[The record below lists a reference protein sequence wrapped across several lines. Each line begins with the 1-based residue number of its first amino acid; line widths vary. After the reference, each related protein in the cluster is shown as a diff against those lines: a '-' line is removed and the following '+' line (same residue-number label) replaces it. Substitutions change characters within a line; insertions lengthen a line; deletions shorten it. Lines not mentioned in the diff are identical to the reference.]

1 MKQLPS
7 GLRMFG
13 AACLATVLC
22 ANASAALTVIGTMYR
37 EDQMFPELDC
47 YWNGGNYPNACP
59 TNHPGVTLHVYV
71 KNTGASSATITDAI
85 LGGYSMATVIK
96 RSTDSSINEKGL
108 NSIYFN
114 WDNPPAEIVS
124 NLGEPVWWK
133 ADPRTVAAG
142 AVAQV
147 AVRLRYVPT
156 TNTLHM
162 TVGNSAGNIS
172 TNITKDGSA
181 PRIQSIGYSEDR
193 KQVYLHWRR
202 SGGAAPASVYL
213 NGTNVTSLTTTVG
226 DATINYAASV
236 INLTT
241 PLPHFSYNVF
251 QGIYSDGKV
260 AAASQRAWTN
270 KFIYATYCKFSN
282 RTCDQ
287 WIDEAMAHGFNN
299 IQMNLCGM
307 CLGTA
312 YTSQGYGYTIDD
324 PGKLNTADP
333 DMWFVYDE
341 PDIPEWNQSVNHCG
355 TGLRIPC
362 IQDKYPGTLVQKW
375 GIERGA
381 ELRNSRANVPI
392 TVNLDSGG
400 QPYTYYHWGPAVDV
414 LQSDSYYEPRLS
426 NAYFEQQNRIGLYGK
441 AKLSYAIGRV
451 LCAGAEPNPS
461 SHLLYSTEQA
471 DWPMPT
477 PKSKRFEVY
486 YTLAGGSKSIGYWWL
501 ENGGGLDSTDAALWK
516 ELGLCGNEIKTARD
530 LIVRSTPVNMT
541 IAPNNNWIWARG
553 MASGIDSM
561 IVYVVNDNYFNDITG
576 CHVTNVPNANITNTL
591 PSWMVAG
598 TTTAFEIGT
607 GGKPADTSFAL
618 NGNKLTVFLGTLSY
632 TRMIIITTNAS
643 LRGTLENRFT
653 AEVRPGLCT
662 FAPELCTSAAPAIS
676 QHPFDQSVPAG
687 DTANFSVFA
696 GGSTPLS
703 YRWQKNNSNLNN
715 GGHYS
720 GVTGATLTITGVD
733 TNDVA
738 SYRCVVT
745 NSIGSATSSSAMLTL
760 ATITTNACIGI
771 VNSDAEGGFTVTN
784 GNIIANGWAEFEGP
798 YGTNVN
804 GYDETVEVHGGAH
817 SQRIRVWGANGTS
830 GGCYQRVP
838 VNASANYS
846 ISVWMKAFDGASRC
860 YLGVDPAGGSDMN
873 AGNIVWSSFHTNQTW
888 VQKTVNVTANSGYI
902 TVFYKVAS
910 SDGAKRNGYFDDASP
925 PQCVD
930 SPPTITQQPAN
941 QSTAVGGDVTFS
953 VGANGTSPL
962 SYQWQKNNTNVN
974 NGGHYSGTTTP
985 MLLISG
991 ADFTDMGSYRCVV
1004 TNALGSTNSA
1014 AATLTVTNA
1023 TLPPEIIEHPS
1034 DLTVAMGDTA
1044 TFEVLAGGSTP
1055 LSYRW
1060 QKNNVNL
1067 TDSGHYS
1074 GSTTPALTISD
1085 ADDNDAASY
1094 RCVVTNAYGT
1104 SNTISATLTVV
1115 SPNPCL
1121 SIENADFERGFTLF
1135 GGGYIAG
1142 LWNEWETDPD
1152 VVIGYDET
1160 TITHG
1165 GGHAQRIRVW
1175 GGTNGSSGGVY
1186 QRVPVITGQ
1195 AYTVSIWMYAA
1206 DSLTVCS
1213 LGVDPAGGTNASS
1226 GVTWMPGTSDTAW
1239 VQRTWA
1245 GTAAADH
1252 LTVYC
1257 RVSSADNVKR
1267 NGYFDDAE
1275 PGASSAL
1282 LQLGVQRNGNDLTLL
1297 WAECPPARLERAESL
1312 SLSMSW
1318 TTVTN
1323 EPAVTGGLK
1332 SVTLPPTGNTGYF
1345 RLVLE

>member
-1 MKQLPS
+1 
-7 GLRMFG
+7 
-13 AACLATVLC
+13 
-22 ANASAALTVIGTMYR
+22 
-37 EDQMFPELDC
+37 MFPELDC
-47 YWNGGNYPNACP
+47 YWNGGNYPNPCP

-71 KNTGASSATITDAI
+71 KNTGTSSATITDAI
-85 LGGYSMATVIK
+85 LGGYSLATVIK
-96 RSTDSSINEKGL
+96 RSTDSDINEKGL

-114 WDNPPAEIVS
+114 WDNPPAEIVA

-133 ADPRTVAAG
+133 ADPRTVGAG
-142 AVAQV
+142 GVAQV

-156 TNTLHM
+156 TNTLHV
-162 TVGNSAGNIS
+162 TVANSAGNIS
-172 TNITKDGSA
+172 TNVTKNGNA
-181 PRIQSIGYSEDR
+181 PRLQSIGYSEDR
-193 KQVYLHWRR
+193 RKVYLHWRR
-202 SGGAAPASVYL
+202 SGGAAPTSVYL
-213 NGTNVTSLTTTVG
+213 NGSNVTSLTTTVG
-226 DATINYAASV
+226 DPSVNYAASV

-241 PLPHFSYNVF
+241 ALPHFSYNVY
-251 QGIYSDGKV
+251 QGIYADGKV

-270 KFIYATYCKFSN
+270 KFIYTTYCKFSN

-287 WIDEAMAHGFNN
+287 WVDEAMAHGFNN

-307 CLGTA
+307 CLGTV
-312 YTSQGYGYTIDD
+312 YTSRGYGYTIDD
-324 PGKLNTADP
+324 PGKLNPADP

-362 IQDKYPGTLVQKW
+362 LQDKYPGTLVQKW

-392 TVNLDSGG
+392 TVNLDSAG

-441 AKLSYAIGRV
+441 AKLSYAVGRV

-461 SHLLYSTEQA
+461 SHLLYVTEQN

-477 PKSKRFEVY
+477 PNSKRFEVY

-501 ENGGGLDSTDAALWK
+501 ENGKGMDSSDAALWK
-516 ELGLCGNEIKTARD
+516 EIGLCGNEIKTARD
-530 LIVRSTPVNMT
+530 VIVRSTPVNLGIT
-541 IAPNNNWIWARG
+541 PNSPWIWARG

-561 IVYVVNDNYFNDITG
+561 IVYVVNDNYFNDISG
-576 CHVTNVPNANITNTL
+576 CHVTNVPNAIITNAL
-591 PSWMVAG
+591 PSWMVSG

-618 NGNKLTVFLGTLSY
+618 NGNQLTVFLGTLTY
-632 TRMIIITTNAS
+632 TRMIIVTTNAG
-643 LRGTLENRFT
+643 LRATLENKFT

-662 FAPELCTSAAPAIS
+662 FAPELCTSAAPGIS

-687 DTANFSVFA
+687 GTAQFSVVA
-696 GGSTPLS
+696 GGSAPLG
-703 YRWQKNNSNLNN
+703 YRWQKALNAQPATFNFLTN

-720 GVTGATLTITGVD
+720 GVTGSTLTVSGVD
-733 TNDVA
+733 ANDVG

-745 NSIGSATSSSAMLTL
+745 NSVGTNISGAAALTL
-760 ATITTNACIGI
+760 ATVTSNSCVGI
-771 VNSDAEGGFTVTN
+771 VNGDAEGGFTVTN
-784 GNIIANGWAEFEGP
+784 GNFIANGWAEFEGA

-804 GYDETVEVHGGAH
+804 GFDETAEVHSGAH

-838 VNASANYS
+838 ANAGANYN
-846 ISVWMKAFDGASRC
+846 ISVWLKAFDGASRC
-860 YLGVDPAGGSDMN
+860 YLGVDPFGGSDMN
-873 AGNIVWSSFHTNQTW
+873 GGSVVWSSFHTNLTW
-888 VQKTVNVTANSGYI
+888 VQKTVNVTASSSYL

-925 PQCVD
+925 PQCV
-930 SPPTITQQPAN
+930 STPPGITQQPVS
-941 QSTAVGGDVTFS
+941 QSVVAGGTTGFT
-953 VGANGTSPL
+953 VGASGTEPL
-962 SYQWQKNNTNVN
+962 NYQWQKLPPPYVGGYSNLNDD
-974 NGGHYSGTTTP
+974 GHYSGVATP
-985 MLLISG
+985 MLAITS
-991 ADFTDMGSYRCVV
+991 ANSNDMANYRCVV

-1014 AATLTVTNA
+1014 VAALTVTNA
-1023 TLPPEIIEHPS
+1023 TQPPEIIEPPS
-1034 DLTVAMGDTA
+1034 DLTVAMGETA
-1044 TFEVLAGGSTP
+1044 VFQVLAGGSTP
-1055 LSYRW
+1055 LGYRW
-1060 QKNNVNL
+1060 QKDNVNL

-1074 GSTTPALTISD
+1074 GSWTPALTVSD
-1085 ADDNDAASY
+1085 ADENDAANY
-1094 RCVVTNAYGT
+1094 RCVVTNAYGS
-1104 SNTISATLTVV
+1104 SNTTSASLTVV
-1115 SPNPCL
+1115 PPNPCL
-1121 SIENADFERGFTLF
+1121 SIENADFERGFLLL

-1142 LWNEWETDPD
+1142 LWDEWETDPD
-1152 VVIGYDET
+1152 VVVGYDET

-1165 GGHAQRIRVW
+1165 GGHAQRIRIW
-1175 GGTNGSSGGVY
+1175 GGANGSSGGVY
-1186 QRVPVITGQ
+1186 QRVPVIAGQ
-1195 AYTVSIWMYAA
+1195 TYTVSIWMYAA
-1206 DSLTVCS
+1206 DSSTICS

-1226 GVTWMPGTSDTAW
+1226 GVTWMPGTSDAAW

-1245 GTAAADH
+1245 GSAAADH

-1257 RVSSADNVKR
+1257 RVSTTDNAKR

-1275 PGASSAL
+1275 PGATTTAM
-1282 LQLGVQRNGNDLTLL
+1282 QLGAYITGNNFALT
-1297 WAECPPARLERAESL
+1297 WPECPAARLERADAL
-1312 SLSMSW
+1312 TADW

-1323 EPAVTGGLK
+1323 APSVVGGQK
-1332 SVTLPPTGNTGYF
+1332 SVTLTPAGSAGYF